1 MLSLANVSA
10 AQAESY
16 YEKDDYYT
24 QGDPD
29 LQSDSQWQGNGA
41 EKLGLEGAVDKA
53 AFQQLLHGQTPDGKS
68 LHSKAINPEKHRAAT
83 DYTFSAPKSVSIAAL
98 IQKDKRVIQAHD
110 EAVKTALS
118 VLENRYAQTRVRRG
132 PGIRE
137 KVQTGNILA
146 ATFRHETSREQDPQL
161 HTHCVVINATQ
172 MYDGKWQSL
181 SNEEVL
187 NNQKLLGEIYQ
198 NELAVQLRSHGYE
211 IEPNGS
217 GQFEFKN
224 YEQPLLD
231 LFSTRTQQ
239 IEQYIERWEEA
250 IKAAGGKSL
259 NANQKKQAT
268 LATRLRKKNV
278 PRAVLLE
285 GWHRA
290 ISSGEV
296 TLPAT
301 PETAQKAVMSQAPT
315 AAAEGVNHASE
326 RESVFKVER
335 AERFALEHHLGEQ
348 SFAELQTA
356 MTDAGLLPAKNRYTT
371 QTAIDRELDTIAIME
386 SGQGQ
391 VNAIADESKARQL
404 LQQEQSLTAGQRQ
417 AIETSAT
424 TTDQFIAWQ
433 GVAGAGK
440 TYSLKLVAQLAEEQG
455 YAVTGYAPSAQAANT
470 LSEEANI
477 ESNTVARLLH
487 SEGVGAAS
495 PLENRG
501 RHNRPQKQAIWIVDE
516 AGLLSARDAHEL
528 LTKAQAQKARVILVG
543 DIRQLSAVEAGNPF
557 KSLQMAGI
565 QTAYLEESR
574 RQKTEAL
581 RAAVVCLSA
590 GAQREGL
597 GRLDKAGM
605 VHELKDSQARHR
617 CIVQDYMGLLPEA
630 REKTLILSGTNVE
643 RLALTADLRKALQAE
658 DSLGVDVY
666 RMRSLRALDRTSAQL
681 KYACAYAEGEVM
693 VPVRDYRRY
702 GLKKQAQY
710 TVISRDIA
718 QNQVTV
724 AAPDGSAITFDP
736 SRCADKTTYA
746 VQEIAIAP
754 GEQMRWTRNDTER
767 GVRNGQAVVVEAIDA
782 KGTATL
788 KDASGHEMTVEL
800 SGQQYLDYALVSTT
814 YSSQGK
820 TADQVL
826 VAVDSTISKEGL
838 YVAVSRAKQKLS
850 LYTASKETL
859 FKQAERSTA
868 KENPSDYLTLFN
880 LVNPDAENQK
890 TAGTARDV
898 RGADQSEYLGDRAGE
913 CVAHGHRAAVRRD
926 WSATAGSERVESRA
940 ASLTPE
946 YVADV
951 RGVVA
956 GIAERRRVADLE
968 GQAER
973 IGKAAQGVIDG
984 AGQLELTTTA
994 VDRLDELL
1002 EQKAERLSG
1011 VTKPIAGQRQ
1021 STQAYGVA
1029 EAILRKIA
1037 PDDLARYQ
1045 AQIAE
1050 AKAPEP
1056 LIEQKQAVEQE
1067 SKRRRRRE
1075 IYQEYAAKFV
1085 GKSLYERDRLVVR
1098 QLMSELLTERG
1109 GQRLSDDEIVKVA
1122 SILLQGP
1129 VAQELKQT
1137 QGKEAGMQ
1145 YATAVLEKVRKVV
1158 EKEQR
1163 LNQSQEMEL

>member
-10 AQAESY
+10 AQAENY

-29 LQSDSQWQGNGA
+29 LQSDSQWQGKGA
-41 EKLGLEGAVDKA
+41 ESLGLSGAVDKS

-68 LHSKAINPEKHRAAT
+68 LHSKAINPENHRAAT

-110 EAVKTALS
+110 EAVKTALT

-137 KVQTGNILA
+137 KVQTGNILV

-172 MYDGKWQSL
+172 MDDGKWQSL

-198 NELAVQLRSHGYE
+198 NELALQLRSHGYE

-250 IKAAGGKSL
+250 IKTAGGKSL

-278 PRAVLLE
+278 PRAVLLD

-301 PETAQKAVMSQAPT
+301 PEAAQKDLTSQAPT

-326 RESVFKVER
+326 RESVFRVER

-348 SFAELQTA
+348 SFSELQTA
-356 MTDAGLLPAKNRYTT
+356 MTDAGLLPAQNRYTT
-371 QTAIDRELDTIAIME
+371 QTAIERELDTIAIMQ

-391 VNAIADESKARQL
+391 EIAITDDIKIWQR
-404 LQQEQSLTAGQRQ
+404 LQPEQSLTAGQRQ
-417 AIETSAT
+417 AIETTAT

-440 TYSLKLVAQLAEEQG
+440 TYSLKLVAQLATEQG
-455 YAVTGYAPSAQAANT
+455 YEVTGYAPSAQAANT

-487 SEGVGAAS
+487 SEGDRV
-495 PLENRG
+495 
-501 RHNRPQKQAIWIVDE
+501 RHNRPRKQAIWIVDE
-516 AGLLSARDAHEL
+516 AGLLSAKDAHEL
-528 LTKAQAQKARVILVG
+528 LKKAQTQKAKVILVG

-590 GAQREGL
+590 GEQREGL
-597 GRLDKAGM
+597 DRLDKAGM

-643 RLALTADLRKALQAE
+643 RLALTADLRAALQVE
-658 DSLGVDVY
+658 GSLGADAY
-666 RMRSLRALDRTSAQL
+666 QMRSLRPLDRTSAQL

-702 GLKKQAQY
+702 GLEKQVQY
-710 TVISRDIA
+710 TVLSRDIA

-736 SRCADKTTYA
+736 SRCADKTTYV

-767 GVRNGQAVVVEAIDA
+767 CVRNGQIVTIAAIDA

-788 KDASGHEMTVEL
+788 KDVSGNEMTVEL

-850 LYTASKETL
+850 LYTASKEKL

-880 LVNPDAENQK
+880 LVNPNAENEK
-890 TAGTARDV
+890 TAGTARDL
-898 RGADQSEYLGDRAGE
+898 RGADQSEYVGDRAGE
-913 CVAHGHRAAVRRD
+913 CIAHSHRAVVRRD
-926 WSATAGSERVESRA
+926 RTATAGSEPVESRA

-956 GIAERRRVADLE
+956 GIAERRRAAELE
-968 GQAER
+968 REAER
-973 IGKAAQGVIDG
+973 IGAAAQGVIDG
-984 AGQLELTTTA
+984 ARQLEQTATAVARLDGQLEQQA
-994 VDRLDELL
+994 
-1002 EQKAERLSG
+1002 KGLSG
-1011 VTKPIAGQRQ
+1011 VAESIVGQKQ
-1021 STQAYGVA
+1021 TGQVGGVA
-1029 EAILRKIA
+1029 EVILRRIDPGA
-1037 PDDLARYQ
+1037 LARYEAQ
-1045 AQIAE
+1045 A
-1050 AKAPEP
+1050 AKAKATEP
-1056 LIEQKQAVEQE
+1056 PIEKKQPTEQDE
-1067 SKRRRRRE
+1067 KRRRRRE
-1075 IYQEYAAKFV
+1075 IYQQYAAKFV
-1085 GKSLYERDRLVVR
+1085 GKSLYECDRLVVR
-1098 QLMSELLTERG
+1098 QLMSELLAERG
-1109 GQRLSDDEIVKVA
+1109 GRRLSDDEIGKVG

-1137 QGKEAGMQ
+1137 QGKGAGVE
-1145 YATAVLEKVRKVV
+1145 YAMEVLAKAQKVV
-1158 EKEQR
+1158 EKAQR
-1163 LNQSQEMEL
+1163 RSRDQGMEM

>member
-10 AQAESY
+10 AQAENY
-16 YEKDDYYT
+16 YERDDYYT

-41 EKLGLEGAVDKA
+41 EKLGLEGAVDKTM
-53 AFQQLLHGQTPDGKS
+53 FQQLLHGQTPDGKS
-68 LHSKAINPEKHRAAT
+68 LHSKAINSAKHRAAT

-98 IQKDKRVIQAHD
+98 IQKDRRVIQAHD
-110 EAVKTALS
+110 EAVKTALN

-172 MYDGKWQSL
+172 MEDSKWQSL

-198 NELAVQLRSHGYE
+198 NELAVQLRRHGYE

-224 YEQPLLD
+224 YDQSLLD

-239 IEQYIERWEEA
+239 IEQYIERWEDA
-250 IKAAGGKSL
+250 IKTAGGKSL

-296 TLPAT
+296 TLPT
-301 PETAQKAVMSQAPT
+301 PPETAQKAVMSQAPT
-315 AAAEGVNHASE
+315 AAVEGVNHASE
-326 RESVFKVER
+326 RESVFRVER

-356 MTDAGLLPAKNRYTT
+356 MIDAGLLPAKNRYTT
-371 QTAIDRELDTIAIME
+371 QTAIERELDTIAIME

-391 VNAIADESKARQL
+391 ESAMAGDTKIWQL
-404 LQQEQSLTAGQRQ
+404 LRQEQSLTAGQRQ
-417 AIETSAT
+417 AIETTAT

-440 TYSLKLVAQLAEEQG
+440 TYSLKLVAQIATEQG
-455 YAVTGYAPSAQAANT
+455 YEVTGYAPSAQAANT

-487 SEGVGAAS
+487 SEGVDAAS

-501 RHNRPQKQAIWIVDE
+501 RHKRPQKQAIWIVDE
-516 AGLLSARDAHEL
+516 AGLLSAKDAHEL

-590 GAQREGL
+590 GEQREGL
-597 GRLDKAGM
+597 DRLDKAGM
-605 VHELKDSQARHR
+605 VHELKDSQVRHR
-617 CIVQDYMGLLPEA
+617 CIVQDYIGLLPEA
-630 REKTLILSGTNVE
+630 RAKTLILSGTNVE
-643 RLALTADLRKALQAE
+643 RLELTADLREALQAE
-658 DSLGVDVY
+658 GSLGADAY
-666 RMRSLRALDRTSAQL
+666 QMRSLRSLDRTSAQL

-702 GLKKQAQY
+702 GLKKQVQY
-710 TVISRDIA
+710 TVLSRDIA

-724 AAPDGSAITFDP
+724 AAPDGSAIAFDP

-754 GEQMRWTRNDTER
+754 GEQLRWTRNDTER
-767 GVRNGQAVVVEAIDA
+767 GVRNGQRVTIAAIDA

-788 KDASGHEMTVEL
+788 KDASGNEMTVEL

-826 VAVDSTISKEGL
+826 VAIDSTISKEGL

-850 LYTASKETL
+850 LYTASKEKL

-890 TAGTARDV
+890 TAGTAGEV
-898 RGADQSEYLGDRAGE
+898 RGADQSEYLGDRVGE
-913 CVAHGHRAAVRRD
+913 RVAVSHRAATRRD
-926 WSATAGSERVESRA
+926 SAAQSRSEPATERTSGLA
-940 ASLTPE
+940 PE
-946 YVADV
+946 YVTDV
-951 RGVVA
+951 RGVVS
-956 GIAERRRVADLE
+956 GIAERRRAAELE
-968 GQAER
+968 EQAER
-973 IGKAAQGVIDG
+973 IREAAEGLIDG
-984 AGQLELTTTA
+984 ARQLEQTA
-994 VDRLDELL
+994 ATVARLNERL
-1002 EQKAERLSG
+1002 EQEAERLSG
-1011 VTKPIAGQRQ
+1011 VTESTVGQRP
-1021 STQAYGVA
+1021 STQADGVA
-1029 EAILRKIA
+1029 EVILRGID
-1037 PDDLARYQ
+1037 PRDLARHK

-1050 AKAPEP
+1050 AKTTAPPVKQEP
-1056 LIEQKQAVEQE
+1056 EQRQKKPV
-1067 SKRRRRRE
+1067 K
-1075 IYQEYAAKFV
+1075 K
-1085 GKSLYERDRLVVR
+1085 RDR
-1098 QLMSELLTERG
+1098 G
-1109 GQRLSDDEIVKVA
+1109 
-1122 SILLQGP
+1122 
-1129 VAQELKQT
+1129 
-1137 QGKEAGMQ
+1137 
-1145 YATAVLEKVRKVV
+1145 
-1158 EKEQR
+1158 
-1163 LNQSQEMEL
+1163 MEL

>member
-10 AQAESY
+10 AQAENY

-41 EKLGLEGAVDKA
+41 EKLGLTGAVDKA
-53 AFQQLLHGQTPDGKS
+53 IFQQLLHGQTPDGKP
-68 LHSKAINPEKHRAAT
+68 LHSKRINPENHRAAT

-110 EAVKTALS
+110 EAVKTALT

-161 HTHCVVINATQ
+161 HSHCVVINATQ
-172 MYDGKWQSL
+172 LEDGKWQSL
-181 SNEEVL
+181 SNEAVL

-239 IEQYIERWEEA
+239 IEQYIERWEDA
-250 IKAAGGKSL
+250 IRTAGGKSL

-290 ISSGEV
+290 ITSGEV
-296 TLPAT
+296 TLPTT
-301 PETAQKAVMSQAPT
+301 PEAAPKAVTGQAPT

-326 RESVFKVER
+326 RESVFRVER

-348 SFAELQTA
+348 SFSELQSA
-356 MTDAGLLPAKNRYTT
+356 MTDAGLLPAQNRYTT
-371 QTAIDRELDTIAIME
+371 QTAIERELDTIAIME

-391 VNAIADESKARQL
+391 LNAIADEPKIRQL
-404 LQQEQSLTAGQRQ
+404 LQQEQSLTVGQRQ
-417 AIETSAT
+417 AIETTVT

-440 TYSLKLVAQLAEEQG
+440 TYSLKLVAQLATEQG
-455 YAVTGYAPSAQAANT
+455 YEVTGYAPSAQAANT

-487 SEGVGAAS
+487 SEGNYGSKNAS
-495 PLENRG
+495 R
-501 RHNRPQKQAIWIVDE
+501 KQAIWIVDE
-516 AGLLSARDAHEL
+516 AGLLSAKDAHEL
-528 LTKAQAQKARVILVG
+528 LKKAQAQRARVILVG

-590 GAQREGL
+590 GEQREGL
-597 GRLDKAGM
+597 DRLDKAGM

-630 REKTLILSGTNVE
+630 RAKTLILSGTNVE
-643 RLALTADLRKALQAE
+643 RLELTADLRTALQAE
-658 DSLGVDVY
+658 GSLGADAY
-666 RMRSLRALDRTSAQL
+666 QMRSLRSLDRTSAQL
-681 KYACAYAEGEVM
+681 KYACAYAEGEVV

-710 TVISRDIA
+710 TVLSRDIA

-724 AAPDGSAITFDP
+724 TAPDGSAITFDP

-746 VQEIAIAP
+746 VQDIAIAP
-754 GEQMRWTRNDTER
+754 GEQMRWTRNDSKR
-767 GVRNGQAVVVEAIDA
+767 GVRNGQMVTVAAVDA

-788 KDASGHEMTVEL
+788 KDASGNEMTVEL
-800 SGQQYLDYALVSTT
+800 TGQQYLDYALVSTT

-826 VAVDSTISKEGL
+826 VAIDSTISKEGL

-850 LYTASKETL
+850 LYTASKEKL

-880 LVNPDAENQK
+880 LVNPDAENEK
-890 TAGTARDV
+890 TTGTAREV
-898 RGADQSEYLGDRAGE
+898 RGTDQSEYLGDRVGE
-913 CVAHGHRAAVRRD
+913 RVAVGHRAAVRRD
-926 WSATAGSERVESRA
+926 SAAQSRSKPATERAGG
-940 ASLTPE
+940 LTPE
-946 YVADV
+946 YVTDV
-951 RGVVA
+951 RGVVT
-956 GIAERRRVADLE
+956 GIAERRRAAELE

-973 IGKAAQGVIDG
+973 IGEAAEGIING
-984 AGQLELTTTA
+984 AGQLEQTA
-994 VDRLDELL
+994 KAVNRLHERL
-1002 EQKAERLSG
+1002 EREAERLSD
-1011 VTKPIAGQRQ
+1011 VTESTIGQKQ
-1021 STQAYGVA
+1021 SVQADGVA
-1029 EAILRKIA
+1029 EVVLRNIA
-1037 PDDLARYQ
+1037 PDELARHQ

-1050 AKAPEP
+1050 AKATEP
-1056 LIEQKQAVEQE
+1056 PIEERQTAEQDE
-1067 SKRRRRRE
+1067 KRRRRRQ
-1075 IYQEYAAKFV
+1075 IYQQYAAKFV
-1085 GKSLYERDRLVVR
+1085 GKSDRECDLLVVR
-1098 QLMSELLTERG
+1098 QLMSELLTERDG
-1109 GQRLSDDEIVKVA
+1109 KRLSDDEIGKVG

-1137 QGKEAGMQ
+1137 QGKDAGVE
-1145 YATAVLEKVRKVV
+1145 YAMGVLAKAKRVV
-1158 EKEQR
+1158 EKAQR
-1163 LNQSQEMEL
+1163 RSRDQGMEM